1 MSLNIY
7 IAHTGEHLLADPV
20 SFASYVFLLL
30 VYPCRLRS
38 ARPSLYSYLIRC
50 ESLLTLFISPS
61 PDALRTWIARHTS
74 IPAQRQILMT
84 ARGKNVR
91 IQSLATEVR

>member
-20 SFASYVFLLL
+20 SFASYVFHH
-30 VYPCRLRS
+30 PIPS
-38 ARPSLYSYLIRC
+38 ARPFLSSCLIRC
-50 ESLLTLFISPS
+50 ESLLTLSISPS

>member
-20 SFASYVFLLL
+20 SFA
-30 VYPCRLRS
+30 
-38 ARPSLYSYLIRC
+38 
-50 ESLLTLFISPS
+50 S